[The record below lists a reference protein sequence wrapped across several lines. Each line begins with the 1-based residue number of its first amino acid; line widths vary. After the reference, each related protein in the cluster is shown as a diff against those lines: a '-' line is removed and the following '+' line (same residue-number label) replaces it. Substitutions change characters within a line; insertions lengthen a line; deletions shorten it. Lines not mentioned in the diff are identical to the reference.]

1 METKDLLR
9 VEIDRIIGAMGK
21 MEVNSE
27 EYKMSADVLSKLID
41 RLDELDKSTIQWS
54 AQAQEDERQ
63 AKELKLKQEQLE
75 HEKKVHED
83 EEIFREKQ
91 AKGEKIK
98 VVINTIVTVL
108 GFAVPAGV
116 TVWGTIKSLKFEETG
131 TYTSAMKWPSP
142 FILCGQ
148 IRTHFFKSSK
158 PSSISSG
165 LPGANPS

>member
-83 EEIFREKQ
+83 EEIFRDKQ

-131 TYTSAMKWPSP
+131 TYTTAAGRG
-142 FILCGQ
+142 FTGRL
-148 IRTHFFKSSK
+148 FSK
-158 PSSISSG
+158 K
-165 LPGANPS
+165 